1 MGHYWENGKCHN
13 CRKLSKIVKNVKK
26 INNVKNFQNPPKL
39 SKSVINCHKL
49 SNIVKIVKKFQNCKQ
64 LSTLSKLVKIAQKI
78 KILARS
84 CFFITLIKCIK
95 GHMSLRLLFECQVVK
110 SLVSQSVSEWQVS
123 DKVTYCAVLDT
134 SVFPI
139 HNKWRVREGGRV
151 CTFWTVIWSSR
162 VFPLQ
167 QTGQWW
173 GLRGRI
179 CTF

>member
-1 MGHYWENGKCHN
+1 MSKLSHKKVVKIDKQIVKVVKYYQN
-13 CRKLSKIVKNVKK
+13 CQKLSKFQKLIVKM
-26 INNVKNFQNPPKL
+26 
-39 SKSVINCHKL
+39 
-49 SNIVKIVKKFQNCKQ
+49 
-64 LSTLSKLVKIAQKI
+64 
-78 KILARS
+78 LARL
-84 CFFITLIKCIK
+84 CFLIILIKCLK
-95 GHMSLRLLFECQVVK
+95 GYRSLE
-110 SLVSQSVSEWQVS
+110 SPSVS